1 MRLNV
6 VKISLLSSLIY
17 RFYAIPMKISARF
30 IRQVNLKIYMRGGV
44 KMAVWE
50 DEELVSPQLGCLL
63 AASGGSHPQG
73 DGRNPTVN
81 Q

>member
-1 MRLNV
+1 
-6 VKISLLSSLIY
+6 
-17 RFYAIPMKISARF
+17 
-30 IRQVNLKIYMRGGV
+30 MRGGV